1 MEAVPY
7 FGRKGVENYGLELL
21 GIIRNYMKEQNL
33 QRPEIR
39 TVFVPRENKKNKED
53 TKKVSFRLF
62 KEGMKVK
69 EIAEFRELT
78 TGTIS
83 NHLTTGTISNH
94 LLHYVRTGDIKLQE
108 LVDQEKINYITAH
121 LQKLSSLPQGVKEIK
136 EKLGEYASYDEIRF
150 VFEAYKKHIPA

>member
-1 MEAVPY
+1 MFP
-7 FGRKGVENYGLELL
+7 GK
-21 GIIRNYMKEQNL
+21 I
-33 QRPEIR
+33 
-39 TVFVPRENKKNKED
+39 KKNKED

-83 NHLTTGTISNH
+83 NHL
-94 LLHYVRTGDIKLQE
+94 LHYVQTGDIKLQE

-121 LQKLSSLPQGVKEIK
+121 LQKFSSLPQGVKDIK
-136 EKLGEYASYDEIRF
+136 EKLGEYTSYDEIRF

>member
-1 MEAVPY
+1 
-7 FGRKGVENYGLELL
+7 
-21 GIIRNYMKEQNL
+21 
-33 QRPEIR
+33 
-39 TVFVPRENKKNKED
+39 
-53 TKKVSFRLF
+53 
-62 KEGMKVK
+62 MKVK
-69 EIAEFRELT
+69 EIAEFRE
-78 TGTIS
+78 
-83 NHLTTGTISNH
+83 LTTGTISNH

>member
-1 MEAVPY
+1 MFP
-7 FGRKGVENYGLELL
+7 GK
-21 GIIRNYMKEQNL
+21 I
-33 QRPEIR
+33 
-39 TVFVPRENKKNKED
+39 KKNKED

-83 NHLTTGTISNH
+83 NHL
-94 LLHYVRTGDIKLQE
+94 LHYVRTGDIKLQE

-121 LQKLSSLPQGVKEIK
+121 LQKFSSLPQGVKEIK
-136 EKLGEYASYDEIRF
+136 EKLGEYTSYDEIRF
-150 VFEAYKKHIPA
+150 VFEAYKKHILSAEVPDNHMFRSVAGQEKMQCCYKFD

>member
-1 MEAVPY
+1 MFP
-7 FGRKGVENYGLELL
+7 GK
-21 GIIRNYMKEQNL
+21 I
-33 QRPEIR
+33 
-39 TVFVPRENKKNKED
+39 KKNKED

-83 NHLTTGTISNH
+83 NHL
-94 LLHYVRTGDIKLQE
+94 LHYVRTGDIKLQE

-121 LQKLSSLPQGVKEIK
+121 LQKFSSLPQGIK
-136 EKLGEYASYDEIRF
+136 EKLGEYTSYDEIRF

>member
-1 MEAVPY
+1 MFP
-7 FGRKGVENYGLELL
+7 GK
-21 GIIRNYMKEQNL
+21 I
-33 QRPEIR
+33 
-39 TVFVPRENKKNKED
+39 KKNKED

-83 NHLTTGTISNH
+83 NHL
-94 LLHYVRTGDIKLQE
+94 LHYVRTGDIKLQE
-108 LVDQEKINYITAH
+108 LVDQEKN
-121 LQKLSSLPQGVKEIK
+121 KLYYSSSPETLLSATRSEGNKK

>member
-1 MEAVPY
+1 MFP
-7 FGRKGVENYGLELL
+7 GK
-21 GIIRNYMKEQNL
+21 I
-33 QRPEIR
+33 
-39 TVFVPRENKKNKED
+39 KKNKED

-83 NHLTTGTISNH
+83 NHL
-94 LLHYVRTGDIKLQE
+94 LHYVRTGDIKLQE

-121 LQKLSSLPQGVKEIK
+121 LQKFSSLPQGSEGNKGQLPMI
-136 EKLGEYASYDEIRF
+136 L
-150 VFEAYKKHIPA
+150 HH